1 MKHELEALEAQ
12 TNEYELDLPVLGQRK
27 SPWEADRQQHQWW
40 QQKTHRLHSEQFE
53 HSWTSMYKHFATE
66 TYCHTEV
73 RCCEKKPKNTTQKER
88 TDILLL
94 ILTSWVFMLI
104 GLHASN
110 KLKSKLLVQ
119 RVRVWG
125 RFRITLPFYTLFRGV
140 RHNWDVL

>member
-1 MKHELEALEAQ
+1 MNLKLLKLKQMNMNLTYQCWDRGSHLEKLIDNSTSDGSRRLIDCILSNLNIVEQ
-12 TNEYELDLPVLGQRK
+12 VCTNILQN
-27 SPWEADRQQHQWW
+27 
-40 QQKTHRLHSEQFE
+40 
-53 HSWTSMYKHFATE
+53 E

-88 TDILLL
+88 TDVLLL